1 MQRSPAKD
9 IRKLND
15 PTPTDIE
22 EVKDPKPD
30 DAISYDDDDFED
42 E

>member
-1 MQRSPAKD
+1 MQRSSAKE
-9 IRKLND
+9 IKKLND
-15 PTPTDIE
+15 PTPLENE